1 MSVARFSL
9 HFVMRQIRTLT
20 SMAVAVSTSFPVKS
34 SKYPVKL
41 LVIRGMNALSKL
53 NMLYTLIHAKAFME
67 LPGELGRKAGRKV
80 IVGFGPGFAIG

>member
-9 HFVMRQIRTLT
+9 NLVMRQIRALT
-20 SMAVAVSTSFPVKS
+20 SVAVAVLTSLPVKS

-53 NMLYTLIHAKAFME
+53 NMLCTLVHAKAFME
-67 LPGELGRKAGRKV
+67 LPGEPGREAGRKV
-80 IVGFGPGFAIG
+80 IVEQ

>member
-1 MSVARFSL
+1 ME
-9 HFVMRQIRTLT
+9 I
-20 SMAVAVSTSFPVKS
+20 KS

-67 LPGELGRKAGRKV
+67 LPGEPGREAGRKV
-80 IVGFGPGFAIG
+80 IVGFGPGL